1 MKLLSFL
8 VFICLLQ
15 VAHADLNIETFA
27 VNDVKDLTDQAARF
41 ADFNIE
47 ARRKSTNTIPRP
59 TSDLVPASLQILITY
74 FFEYS
79 DPSAIW
85 NQPVKDDAE
94 IGFYSKDH
102 ENERCIHGEIDSPNG
117 HVQIE
122 PYFRHNDTS
131 FSNDMEVPVQS
142 NFEYT

>member
-8 VFICLLQ
+8 AFIFLFQ
-15 VAHADLNIETFA
+15 VAYADFNIETFA
-27 VNDVKDLTDQAARF
+27 VHDVKDLTDQAARF

-47 ARRKSTNTIPRP
+47 VRRKSTNSIPRP
-59 TSDLVPASLQILITY
+59 TSDLVAASLQNLISY
-74 FFEYS
+74 FFDYS
-79 DPSAIW
+79 DPGAIW

-102 ENERCIHGEIDSPNG
+102 ENERCIHGQIDSPNG

-131 FSNDMEVPVQS
+131 FGNDMEVPMQN